1 MRVYELARELGLDN
15 KEVVQLCE
23 DLGIDGKK
31 SHSNAMTDLEADK
44 VRRAVIKRSKGE
56 TNTES
61 VREVHLNS
69 GELLTERRVGNV
81 IRRRKTSDTDSA
93 ESLAS
98 DEAVQAT
105 GTVHSETADA
115 GNLDSGSFHSGHL
128 HSVADDIFINK
139 SDSVQSGEDVEAE
152 DDDSQ
157 VLFDESLVDE
167 ADDVVLEADDTQD
180 SDEEEVLA
188 IEVEEEQPVSLGA
201 SKRVEVEIREDLT
214 EVRRRH
220 DIRAPK
226 ILGKISLPKEPVKV
240 APVAVASA
248 SRSTGPAKAAD
259 DSDSAKAARGTKV
272 VRGKKQ
278 SHDFSDSDSEAEKA
292 KKRRKQILRKDD
304 LLDYDNERENWRGR
318 KDKKKKHSGEGP
330 DGGTIAPMKASK
342 RVVKFSSEITVAD
355 LAHALGVKAG
365 QIIKSL
371 MDLGTLATI
380 NQVIDF
386 DTATVIAADYGFTT
400 TNTGLDEGS
409 FIGGLAEDDKDEDMA
424 LRPPVVTVM
433 GHVDHG
439 KTSLLDMIRKT
450 SVTAGE
456 AGGITQH
463 IGAYNVPVASGGSVT
478 FLDTPGHEAFTAMRS
493 RGAKVTDIV
502 VLVVA
507 ADDGVMPQTVEAI
520 NHAKAAE
527 VPIIVAINKVDKEGI
542 NLDRVRNELA
552 EHDLISEEW
561 GGDTIM
567 VPVSAHTGQNIDL
580 LLENLHAQ
588 SEILELKANPGRPAS
603 GTVVESRLD
612 KGRGPVVSMLV
623 QNGTLRKG
631 DVFLTGAT
639 YGRVRALI
647 ADDGSSVDEAGPSIP
662 VEVLGA
668 SSLPLAGDDFY
679 VVPSETEAKRYAEM
693 RSQISRRREL
703 TSRGGSQSIPLTLEN
718 FSQMASQGDVQEL
731 ALIVKADVQ
740 GSVEAVTE
748 SLLRLSNAEVAVK
761 VVHKGVGAVSE
772 NDINLAIASNAIVIA
787 FNVRADSRAST
798 LAESEKVT
806 IRYSRIIYELVEVID
821 TAIKGMLAPEIR
833 EKTLG
838 RAEVRQIFKV
848 PRAGVVAGTYVL
860 DGTIERGAM
869 LRLLRD
875 NRIVYEGKMASL
887 RRFKDDVK
895 EVATGYECGI
905 GIEGYTDIRDGDVIE
920 AFKMEEIR
928 AI

>member
-23 DLGIDGKK
+23 ELGIDGKK

-44 VRRAVIKRSKGE
+44 VRRAVMKRNKGE

-69 GELLTERRVGNV
+69 GQLLTERRVGNV
-81 IRRRKTSDTDSA
+81 IRRRKKSDG
-93 ESLAS
+93 EGS
-98 DEAVQAT
+98 DL
-105 GTVHSETADA
+105 STADDSTDIIEPTLSA
-115 GNLDSGSFHSGHL
+115 ADDLFIRKSDDIETVEDGESESDNSLSAADDLFLDDSNDLVSDAEVAQEPDYEDEVASEVAPSISLEASENLDL
-128 HSVADDIFINK
+128 
-139 SDSVQSGEDVEAE
+139 
-152 DDDSQ
+152 
-157 VLFDESLVDE
+157 
-167 ADDVVLEADDTQD
+167 
-180 SDEEEVLA
+180 EEV
-188 IEVEEEQPVSLGA
+188 IS
-201 SKRVEVEIREDLT
+201 EDLS

-240 APVAVASA
+240 TPVAVAST
-248 SRSTGPAKAAD
+248 SRSAAPKVAEE
-259 DSDSAKAARGTKV
+259 SDSAKAARGTKV

-278 SHDFSDSDSEAEKA
+278 SHDFSDTDSEAEKA

-330 DGGTIAPMKASK
+330 DGGAIAPMKASK
-342 RVVKFSSEITVAD
+342 RVVKFSSEITVGD

-365 QIIKSL
+365 QIVKSL

-439 KTSLLDMIRKT
+439 KTSLLDVIRKT

-520 NHAKAAE
+520 NHAKAAG
-527 VPIIVAINKVDKEGI
+527 VPIIVAINKIDKEGI

-567 VPVSAHTGQNIDL
+567 VPVSAHTGKNIDL
-580 LLENLHAQ
+580 LLENLQAQ

-631 DVFLTGAT
+631 DVFLSGGT

-647 ADDGSSVDEAGPSIP
+647 ADDGSSVEEAGPSIP
-662 VEVLGA
+662 VEILGA

-679 VVPSETEAKRYAEM
+679 VVPSEAEAKRYAEM

-703 TSRGGSQSIPLTLEN
+703 TSRGGTQSIPLTLEN
-718 FSQMASQGDVQEL
+718 FSQMASQGDVKEL

-748 SLLRLSNAEVAVK
+748 SLLRLSNEEVAVK

-787 FNVRADSRAST
+787 FNVRADSRASV

-875 NRIVYEGKMASL
+875 NRIVFEGKMASL